1 MTDQDLP
8 DLDEI
13 MVQNQE
19 NEKLEAQKSQSQ
31 PYQTS
36 QPQPYQ
42 MSQPQSQSQL
52 YQPSQSQLY
61 QPPQPQP
68 YETSQIQIYES
79 PQPQNYQPSQ
89 PQLYQTPV
97 PQNQTSLNINS
108 QVANNIYQ
116 GVSNQSPN
124 YVMSPNTFMD
134 NHELFQDDIN
144 STNSRRLKC
153 QLIFAILLLLNIIP
167 SILFLRTLI
176 SFNINLLLRIIVVI
190 LNLIIVIW
198 MIILTKR
205 GQTTRNIALGIIS
218 LISLIIC
225 ISNIFINILNGYAM
239 LLYDLLNTIILI
251 IITFF
256 NMKCKCCD

>member
-68 YETSQIQIYES
+68 YGTSQ
-79 PQPQNYQPSQ
+79 PQTYQPTQ
-89 PQLYQTPV
+89 PQLYQPPF

-116 GVSNQSPN
+116 GGSNQSPN
-124 YVMSPNTFMD
+124 YVMSPNTFLD
-134 NHELFQDDIN
+134 NHELFQDDIKA
-144 STNSRRLKC
+144 TNNRRLKC
-153 QLIFAILLLLNIIP
+153 QLIFAILLLLSIIP
-167 SILFLRTLI
+167 SILVLVNGITFYSYFLL
-176 SFNINLLLRIIVVI
+176 SIIEDI

-205 GQTTRNIALGIIS
+205 GQTTRNIVLGIIS

-225 ISNIFINILNGYAM
+225 ITKFFIYILNGFKI
-239 LLYDLLNTIILI
+239 LSFDLFNIIILI
-251 IITFF
+251 ILTFF

>member
-31 PYQTS
+31 LYQTS
-36 QPQPYQ
+36 QPQSYQ
-42 MSQPQSQSQL
+42 ISQPQSQL
-52 YQPSQSQLY
+52 YQPPQSQLY

-68 YETSQIQIYES
+68 YETSQIQTYETS
-79 PQPQNYQPSQ
+79 QPQAYQPSQ
-89 PQLYQTPV
+89 PQLYQSPV
-97 PQNQTSLNINS
+97 PQNQASLNINS
-108 QVANNIYQ
+108 PVTNNIYQ
-116 GVSNQSPN
+116 GGSNQSPN
-124 YVMSPNTFMD
+124 YVMSPNAFMD

-167 SILFLRTLI
+167 SILVLWTRI
-176 SFNINLLLRIIVVI
+176 SFNINLLLSIIVDI